1 MTNPRLAIAGL
12 ILVVLIA
19 GFFVA
24 DVHTSCKQEHGPDY
38 KCFPGGRRLV
48 R

>member
-1 MTNPRLAIAGL
+1 MVWAILNVKQDTALREL
-12 ILVVLIA
+12 ID
-19 GFFVA
+19 G
-24 DVHTSCKQEHGPDY
+24 HGPDY